1 MAVAA
6 EVGFRMRPLAL
17 SVLCLFAAMG
27 LKAAT
32 YYVTAAGLGGE
43 PDYEKRFQMW
53 AADIDKT
60 LRSTNPG
67 AKVTT
72 LSGADATRAKLE
84 AALADVARQAAPE
97 DAFVLMLIGHGAF
110 DGEEY
115 KFNLPGPDISAAQLA
130 SCLRG
135 IRAERQ
141 LVVDMTSASGAAQQA
156 LAQKNRIVI
165 TATQSGNERN
175 ATLFPRFWIQALH
188 DPGADT
194 DKSGGVSALE
204 AFRYASQK
212 TAEFYETEKRIAT
225 EHAVLDDTAQG
236 KGVRNPSPDNSEGR
250 LAASFPLLP
259 LASESATQA
268 NTPEKRKLLARK
280 EQLETAIDRLKYQ
293 KAAIPEA
300 EYKKQIGLLLLDL
313 ARTQAELDK

>member
-1 MAVAA
+1 
-6 EVGFRMRPLAL
+6 
-17 SVLCLFAAMG
+17 
-27 LKAAT
+27 
-32 YYVTAAGLGGE
+32 
-43 PDYEKRFQMW
+43 
-53 AADIDKT
+53 
-60 LRSTNPG
+60 
-67 AKVTT
+67 
-72 LSGADATRAKLE
+72 
-84 AALADVARQAAPE
+84 
-97 DAFVLMLIGHGAF
+97 
-110 DGEEY
+110 
-115 KFNLPGPDISAAQLA
+115 
-130 SCLRG
+130 
-135 IRAERQ
+135 
-141 LVVDMTSASGAAQQA
+141 
-156 LAQKNRIVI
+156 
-165 TATQSGNERN
+165 
-175 ATLFPRFWIQALH
+175 
-188 DPGADT
+188 
-194 DKSGGVSALE
+194 VSALE

-225 EHAVLDDTAQG
+225 EHAVLADTAQG